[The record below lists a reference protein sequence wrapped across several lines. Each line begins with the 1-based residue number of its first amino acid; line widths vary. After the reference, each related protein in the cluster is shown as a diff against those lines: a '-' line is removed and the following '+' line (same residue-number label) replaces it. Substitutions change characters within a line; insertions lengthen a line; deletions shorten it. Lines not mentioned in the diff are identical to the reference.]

1 MTIIEIPVTHT
12 IDARRMPAWMV
23 EGQLARAMEHSRPG
37 DIVEVW
43 TTDTAARVGIPAW
56 ASATGHRLVG
66 IEARDGFDEIFV
78 EKGR

>member
-12 IDARRMPAWMV
+12 IDARQVPAWMV

-43 TTDTAARVGIPAW
+43 ATDAAARVRIPAW
-56 ASATGHRLVG
+56 ASAAGHRLIG
-66 IEARDGFDEIFV
+66 IEGRDGFDEIFV